1 MQASLRLRVLVPT
14 LAFVLLAPLLFAHA
28 PAEAGGKPIVIFPI
42 DSKPYG
48 KSYGD
53 WSAEWWKWAYSVPV
67 DQSPLF
73 DETGAHAG
81 SGQSGPVWFLAG
93 VFNVTGTVTRSANV
107 PSGKALFFPII
118 NVEWDN
124 LCPPQDPPLDEAALL
139 AIVNENLDMVSELL
153 CEVDGQSIPDVFAYR
168 VTSDD
173 FSVTFPDNNIFQLFG
188 CSHVTPGTYPGFVS
202 GGYYIMLPPLPTG
215 AHNIHFR
222 GSVGDPPFFTLDI
235 TYRLNVGNQPAG
247 GGGPILAS
255 VRPNPL
261 NPAAVLEY
269 RTPKDGPVRI
279 SVYDVSGRLIRVLVN
294 QPFLAAGRH
303 DVEID
308 GRDGLGRKLAS
319 GIYVYRV
326 EAAGALTSG
335 RFTILK

>member
-1 MQASLRLRVLVPT
+1 MQSSFRLRAPALVLV
-14 LAFVLLAPLLFAHA
+14 LALLTPLLFVHA
-28 PAEAGGKPIVIFPI
+28 PAEAGGKPIIIFPI

-48 KSYGD
+48 KTYGE
-53 WSAEWWKWAYSVPV
+53 WSAEWWKWAYSIPA
-67 DQSPLF
+67 DQNPLF
-73 DETGAHAG
+73 DETGAQAG
-81 SGQSGPVWFLAG
+81 AGQSGPVWFLAG
-93 VFNVTGTVTRSANV
+93 VFNVTGTATRSADV
-107 PSGKALFFPII
+107 PSGKALFFPIL

-124 LCPPQDPPLDEAALL
+124 LCPPLDPPLDEAGLL
-139 AIVNENLDMVSELL
+139 ALVNENLDMASELS
-153 CEVDGQSIPDVFAYR
+153 CVVDGQSIPGLLGYR

-188 CSHVTPGTYPGFVS
+188 CSQITAGTYPGFVS

-215 AHNIHFR
+215 AHTVHFR

-235 TYRLNVGNQPAG
+235 TYNLNVGNHTTS
-247 GGGPILAS
+247 GGGPVSAS

-261 NPAAVLEY
+261 NPVAVLEY

-279 SVYDVSGRLIRVLVN
+279 SVYDVSGRLIRVLVD
-294 QPFLAAGRH
+294 QQFLAAGRH
-303 DVEID
+303 EVEID
-308 GRDGLGRKLAS
+308 GRDSLGRKLAS

-326 EAAGALTSG
+326 EAAGELKSG